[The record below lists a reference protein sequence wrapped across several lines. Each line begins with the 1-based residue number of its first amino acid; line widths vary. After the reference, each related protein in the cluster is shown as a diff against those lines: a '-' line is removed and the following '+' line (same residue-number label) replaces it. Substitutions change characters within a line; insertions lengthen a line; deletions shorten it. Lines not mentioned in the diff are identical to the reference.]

1 MIIICTRRVW
11 SQIVDLL
18 KQFHAR
24 GLSWKQQET
33 ERLWWESSE
42 VWSPSG
48 DVWTRGTGAW
58 CGVTCV
64 IIHSALE
71 RGSCPGKWP
80 GVSIINCDGGENYWL
95 ETYSIDTRII
105 RRIYTDRWWHVWTCT
120 NTKQQY
126 RDSLLHSWY
135 RSRGLAKKWFLFL
148 AWQAAPLLFFWKYR
162 RSNSWIQFSPN
173 PVHHAPEWPRGG
185 AVSWCWWQ
193 CNVCR
198 AHCSPLNLWLS
209 GSFTQIIGPVHK
221 TWFMEAYWRS
231 ELYPIVQHLLILL
244 SHSRHET

>member
-1 MIIICTRRVW
+1 MM
-11 SQIVDLL
+11 
-18 KQFHAR
+18 A
-24 GLSWKQQET
+24 
-33 ERLWWESSE
+33 
-42 VWSPSG
+42 
-48 DVWTRGTGAW
+48 
-58 CGVTCV
+58 CV
-64 IIHSALE
+64 NAYKHQAAI
-71 RGSCPGKWP
+71 
-80 GVSIINCDGGENYWL
+80 
-95 ETYSIDTRII
+95 
-105 RRIYTDRWWHVWTCT
+105 
-120 NTKQQY
+120 Y

-135 RSRGLAKKWFLFL
+135 RSRGLAEKWFLFL

-198 AHCSPLNLWLS
+198 AHCSALNLWLS

-244 SHSRHET
+244 SHSRHETWGLFIIDGSTNVASGLENWLERIRIGYTWEGYSATVLRPLVKAPRIHHQVQFSQ